1 MNKLDKE
8 FITDMFLDSDA
19 VFTINRLILAVANV
33 INENSNNMNNFSKG
47 LNEELKVMKIISK
60 DFIGKPA
67 THTGVNSYYEHT
79 IQNFDDFDYIN
90 RFKMKKTTVQALIN
104 FLADYVSCDGTVIV
118 PLAKKV
124 HIFLWI
130 LTSDASYQEIG
141 SKFGLHK
148 SSVSYIFQQIAS
160 VLTDQRY
167 HFISWPSIEE
177 QHMTRLKVNSR
188 FKFPNCV
195 GFLDACR
202 FKVGSKN
209 NKSNMPDNV
218 LMQAVCDESLMFI
231 DIHIGTIG
239 KTKKSKVFRES
250 QLSRELKN
258 FIDFDNHILGDSEYK
273 LKKNLIT
280 PFSSEELLTSEEM
293 KFNEVHWKVRYYIG
307 HAFELLKD
315 KFRRLNHID
324 ICKPEIV
331 TSLIYSA
338 CVLHNFLL
346 LHEGYPE
353 MKEEAI
359 ICDDGV
365 TIDTSIVK
373 TAVEK
378 RQFLCNY
385 INYIDVDNE

>member
-1 MNKLDKE
+1 
-8 FITDMFLDSDA
+8 MFLDSDA